1 MFQRPPPNAKKLTA
15 VINIL
20 LPEFLSTDVLSLLMP
35 LCFKQLSVG
44 LTFHVDRDLPTHTP
58 GRGRAG
64 QHTDAVAGRPLRG
77 SRRPHPSA
85 QITGVAWRAIG
96 TGPRESVT
104 KATGS
109 RHAVP
114 ALVDA
119 VGDEPY
125 AGKTLIR
132 FSHTTQPVW
141 VVLEALGG
149 VPG

>member
-1 MFQRPPPNAKKLTA
+1 
-15 VINIL
+15 
-20 LPEFLSTDVLSLLMP
+20 MP

-64 QHTDAVAGRPLRG
+64 QLFDAVAGFTLRG
-77 SRRPHPSA
+77 NRRPHPSA
-85 QITGVAWRAIG
+85 QMTGVAWRAIG
-96 TGPRESVT
+96 AGPHEPVA

-109 RHAVP
+109 GRAVP
-114 ALVDA
+114 ALVEA
-119 VGDEPY
+119 IWIEPY
-125 AGKTLIR
+125 VRKTFLQ

-149 VPG
+149 RPG